1 MQFCGKKQKVGWVL
15 FANYKIRDWPQNGN
29 QSRQFLTN
37 CLNEAAMQWQPT
49 FHILPIVSCC
59 RLQRSPPLFGKN
71 ASMNS
76 AEKYC
81 TVHNFG
87 KTACNLKWAV
97 SPSPRLRRRGPSCGA
112 PPSGRLLSP
121 RGFERCFD
129 WVGAVPW
136 MVPTTG
142 LVPCARARRRSS
154 CHPVAS
160 RAGAAVGPQGA
171 VLLEE
176 AIGSSWVAVLLLEKG
191 CSAKVGWASTSS
203 WQLLVFD
210 PVTLSPSVTC

>member
-1 MQFCGKKQKVGWVL
+1 
-15 FANYKIRDWPQNGN
+15 
-29 QSRQFLTN
+29 
-37 CLNEAAMQWQPT
+37 
-49 FHILPIVSCC
+49 
-59 RLQRSPPLFGKN
+59 
-71 ASMNS
+71 MNS

-112 PPSGRLLSP
+112 PPSGRLLS
-121 RGFERCFD
+121 RGFERCFG
-129 WVGAVPW
+129 WVGAVLW

-160 RAGAAVGPQGA
+160 RAGAAVGRPQGA

-176 AIGSSWVAVLLLEKG
+176 AIGSSWVAVLLLKKG
-191 CSAKVGWASTSS
+191 CSTKVGWASTLL
-203 WQLLVFD
+203 WQLLAFD

>member
-1 MQFCGKKQKVGWVL
+1 MGPFCKLQDPGLAAEWEPKQAVSHQLSERSCNAMAAKL
-15 FANYKIRDWPQNGN
+15 PYFAN
-29 QSRQFLTN
+29 SVL
-37 CLNEAAMQWQPT
+37 
-49 FHILPIVSCC
+49 
-59 RLQRSPPLFGKN
+59 LQAPEESPSVWKN

-160 RAGAAVGPQGA
+160 RAGAAVGRPQGA

-191 CSAKVGWASTSS
+191 CSAKVGWASTSL
-203 WQLLVFD
+203 WQRLLAFD
-210 PVTLSPSVTC
+210 PVTL